1 MLGKS
6 YLWWFGWEPR
16 ITVTN
21 LDLIKQVLPNKDH
34 AFANSQLQLKFSTP
48 IIGKGLVKTDGKQW
62 ALHRRIVSPA
72 FHHEKLK
79 VNKTLQMFLTNVS
92 KKDFK
97 TIMNY
102 QNIEKTLIF

>member
-1 MLGKS
+1 MFRMPGKS

-16 ITVTN
+16 ITITN

-48 IIGKGLVKTDGKQW
+48 IIGKGLVTTDGEEW

-72 FHHEKLK
+72 FHHDKLK
-79 VNKTLQMFLTNVS
+79 V
-92 KKDFK
+92 
-97 TIMNY
+97 
-102 QNIEKTLIF
+102 